1 MRMERGAEG
10 TERRNREDTSGPRV
24 LTAKRRLEGLAHGL
38 ISGAAKPRKWD
49 VAEAEQA
56 PLSLEQAGDG
66 LDLRP
71 LILCNLSA
79 LDLLAHIKAQIQR
92 IIVAWLDLSTR
103 SVVRPN
109 ITGHAAL
116 SLGDELDRSDQLGRL
131 VPVF

>member
-10 TERRNREDTSGPRV
+10 TERRKRKDQSGPRV

-38 ISGAAKPRKWD
+38 ISGAAKPRKRD

-79 LDLLAHIKAQIQR
+79 LDLLAHVRTQIQR
-92 IIVAWLDLSTR
+92 IIVARLDLSTR

>member
-56 PLSLEQAGDG
+56 PLSLEQAGD
-66 LDLRP
+66 
-71 LILCNLSA
+71 A
-79 LDLLAHIKAQIQR
+79 LDLLAHVRTQIQR
-92 IIVAWLDLSTR
+92 IIVARLDLSTR